1 MTQLVRVRVWSH
13 KEWSSIQVP
22 SGAELVWAAPVVV
35 GIPSPSPTNPPSF
48 YTYWRVPNWWSIGA
62 MTVLIRK
69 GEFPSEGIDGTV
81 PPSESGI
88 AGASTFINQN
98 IFFWTCKEGFV
109 ASDYP
114 TNASLAPSSN

>member
-13 KEWSSIQVP
+13 KDWSSIQVP
-22 SGAELVWAAPVVV
+22 SGAELVWAVPVLF
-35 GIPSPSPTNPPSF
+35 GGPPMPTDPPSF
-48 YTYWRVPNWWSIGA
+48 DTYWRVPDWWLIGN

-69 GEFPSEGIDGTV
+69 GDFPSPSFEGPDR
-81 PPSESGI
+81 PSLSGI
-88 AGASTFINQN
+88 AGASSFINQN

-114 TNASLAPSSN
+114 TNASLASNPK